1 MSAHNHKIILGTV
14 QMGIPYGINNKTGK
28 ISEEESH
35 QILKYAYNSGINT
48 LDTAEA
54 YGEAHAIIG
63 NFHRKN
69 PDIKFKVITKLPH
82 NFKGNIEDTIKEYCE
97 VLCVEQ
103 LEAIMFHSYTTFT
116 HHSDSLN
123 DLVNLK
129 SQNLVRLI
137 GVSIYNN
144 FEFEDL
150 LNYNQIDLIQLPF
163 NLLDNISQKGTL
175 LKTAREKNKVIHSR
189 SAFLQGIFF
198 KDLADNN
205 QVVQALKEEL
215 HEIHSIATTENL
227 DIASL
232 ALNYCL
238 QIDAIDNV
246 LIGVDSLNQ
255 LIENLAILG
264 KPISSD
270 GIERINKIA
279 VADKNLLNPSL
290 WK

>member
-1 MSAHNHKIILGTV
+1 MPAHNNKIILGTV

-35 QILKYAYNSGINT
+35 QILKYAYEAGIHT

-63 NFHRKN
+63 SFHREN
-69 PDIKFKVITKLPH
+69 PDIRFKVITKLPH
-82 NFKGNIEDTIKEYCE
+82 NFKGNIENTVKNYCE

-116 HHSDSLN
+116 QHTDSL
-123 DLVNLK
+123 DELVDLK
-129 SQNLVRLI
+129 SQNLIKLI

-144 FEFEDL
+144 NEFEDL
-150 LNYNQIDLIQLPF
+150 LNYAQIDLIQLPF
-163 NLLDNISQKGTL
+163 NLLDNVSQKGNL
-175 LKTAREKNKVIHSR
+175 LNIARENNKVIHSR

-198 KDLADNN
+198 KDIEDPNP
-205 QVVQALKEEL
+205 VVQALKKEL
-215 HEIHSIATTENL
+215 QEIHTIATTENL
-227 DIASL
+227 EISSL

-238 QIDAIDNV
+238 QIEAIDNV

-255 LIENLAILG
+255 LIENLTILG

-270 GIERINKIA
+270 SINRINKIV